1 MMKQSILIV
10 GAGAVGQVYAYYF
23 ARAGHDV
30 HLFVK
35 EKYLAEAE
43 QGFTLYDLNQDKKR
57 QHPTQ
62 FKNFHCHSD
71 WSTVAQQPWQQ
82 VWLCV
87 SSTALAQMDLQ
98 PMLQAIGDATVVVLQ
113 PGPDDIQHVKAVAGD
128 ERVVSGMI
136 NMISYHAPLA
146 TEVLAQ
152 EGTAFWL
159 PPLIPMP
166 IDGERQRA
174 DDVIQLLKQSKI
186 PASYQQGFA
195 ERGIHSTA
203 FLMVFLAA
211 LEINHWKYKA
221 LGQNKAILKTMI
233 EAQQEAFAAISQ
245 HYGTKPAL
253 ALTCVKTWMLPSI
266 LFASRYV
273 APLDMETYLEAHF
286 SKVRPQTMALLNLY
300 IERAKQYQLKHE
312 ALVGLVAQMS

>member
-1 MMKQSILIV
+1 
-10 GAGAVGQVYAYYF
+10 VYAYYF

-57 QHPTQ
+57 QHPIQ

-71 WSTVAQQPWQQ
+71 WSSVATQQWQQ
-82 VWLCV
+82 VWLCM
-87 SSTALAQMDLQ
+87 SSTALAQTDLQ
-98 PMLQAIGDATVVVLQ
+98 PMLQAIGEATVVVLQ

-128 ERVVSGMI
+128 DRVVAGMI

-166 IDGERQRA
+166 IDGERERA
-174 DDVIQLLKQSKI
+174 DNVIQLLKQAKI

-195 ERGIHSTA
+195 EKGIHSTA

-211 LEINHWKYKA
+211 LEINHWQFNA

-233 EAQQEAFAAISQ
+233 DAQQEAFAALSQ
-245 HYGTKPAL
+245 HYGTKPAF
-253 ALTCVKTWMLPSI
+253 ALTCTKTWMLPSI

-286 SKVRPQTMALLNLY
+286 SKVRPQTMALLKLY
-300 IERAKQYQLKHE
+300 IERAKHYQLKHE
-312 ALVGLVAQMS
+312 TLSGMVAQLQ